1 MKFLRNTV
9 RLRVDERK
17 FYADL
22 LFGAM
27 KMLDLLVY
35 EYKSDTVQIEPFELV
50 IA

>member
-9 RLRVDERK
+9 RLRVDERR
-17 FYADL
+17 FYAGL

-27 KMLDLLVY
+27 KMLDLLGY
-35 EYKSDTVQIEPFELV
+35 EYKPETVQIEPYELV